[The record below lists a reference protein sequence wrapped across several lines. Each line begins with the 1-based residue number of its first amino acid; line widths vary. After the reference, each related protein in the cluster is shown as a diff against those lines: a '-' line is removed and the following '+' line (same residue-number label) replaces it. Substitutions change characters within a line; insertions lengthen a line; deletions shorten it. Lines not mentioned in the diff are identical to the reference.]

1 VLKCHVSDVL
11 TGITVRTELSLRIL
25 ERLKAENIEIP
36 FPQRDLNIKLGDDG
50 EVLAVLRESMAD
62 GAGERLKAHKPKPA
76 QKAPAAGQ
84 TPSKPERQKRPSK
97 AKADSMDADQGGGEG
112 DR

>member
-1 VLKCHVSDVL
+1 MFSPAS
-11 TGITVRTELSLRIL
+11 VRTELSLRIF

-50 EVLAVLRESMAD
+50 EVSVTVICGKALMAGEGLKGAASPPNRA
-62 GAGERLKAHKPKPA
+62 GAGETPK
-76 QKAPAAGQ
+76 QSAPASQ
-84 TPSKPERQKRPSK
+84 RRPQSKGRIRW
-97 AKADSMDADQGGGEG
+97 MTVGGGEG